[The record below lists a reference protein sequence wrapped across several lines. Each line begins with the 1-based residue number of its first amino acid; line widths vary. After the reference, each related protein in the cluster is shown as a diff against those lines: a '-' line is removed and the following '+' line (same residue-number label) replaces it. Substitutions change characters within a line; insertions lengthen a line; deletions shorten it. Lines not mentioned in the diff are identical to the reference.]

1 MIIQTLSAKFLIES
15 SSDCDGC
22 LMVYSDDAEQL
33 QRLFG
38 SSVHHSLN
46 FSDMPFLTKT
56 CKQDFAHTLILL
68 VKEIDYSKFPI
79 AIGKSPVISLLS

>member
-22 LMVYSDDAEQL
+22 LMVYSDNAEQL

-38 SSVHHSLN
+38 SSVHHSLT

-68 VKEIDYSKFPI
+68 VKEVDYSNFPLTPDNLQ
-79 AIGKSPVISLLS
+79 AVTHLS

>member
-22 LMVYSDDAEQL
+22 LMVYSDNSEQL

-46 FSDMPFLTKT
+46 FSEMPFLTKT

-68 VKEIDYSKFPI
+68 VKEIDYSNFPSI
-79 AIGKSPVISLLS
+79 SGNLPVISHLS